1 MDRINGSGTIDIGSG
16 RRGFRDENLGT
27 GIEGTEV
34 TALFLNMVQE
44 EVCKVI
50 EDAGLALDPAD
61 WTQLLQALRI
71 KFSGRNAKAWVPVI
85 SMTIT
90 APPATPTTGD
100 IYLVPTGATGAWVA
114 NAGYIA
120 EWVGTKWAFTAPS
133 NGHGISL
140 PSGQVFEKVAGTYV
154 EKLALDAQCGK
165 WTYAVAGGTSSKLTA
180 TLAPVPASYASVIGM
195 ALRLAINATNPGA
208 ATLNVNSLGELP
220 IKTMLGL
227 DIGRGDLPA
236 GSTVTL
242 ICTGT
247 TWALAGIAYSEVPS
261 VGDVTIYVRTDGSDS
276 NDGSSNDSGHA
287 LATIGEALNR
297 AKKAGSSNTVT
308 IQLGVAGTYAERIV
322 TANIAATIVVK
333 GDTANQAN
341 YNIAPPGTIFSV
353 LDINNANVSFQGIRL
368 VPSGTVTHELY
379 ASSNA
384 TVSISNVTLSAAG
397 TISGGLITAATGA
410 TITISAGCNILAGAG
425 SALNVNGGTIAI
437 NENVAVG
444 TPTYTAAFVAAAN
457 GGAVLR
463 ASTGPTFSGSAT
475 GTRYAASMNSIISTN
490 GGGANYFPGTVAGS
504 VSTGGQYA

>member
-1 MDRINGSGTIDIGSG
+1 MFFDLAIVYDPNKRLCD
-16 RRGFRDENLGT
+16 
-27 GIEGTEV
+27 
-34 TALFLNMVQE
+34 
-44 EVCKVI
+44 
-50 EDAGLALDPAD
+50 LALGDDGDLLIDETPITPMLLSIGLDRRAAPDDPLPD
-61 WTQLLQALRI
+61 
-71 KFSGRNAKAWVPVI
+71 GR
-85 SMTIT
+85 SQ
-90 APPATPTTGD
+90 
-100 IYLVPTGATGAWVA
+100 
-114 NAGYIA
+114 
-120 EWVGTKWAFTAPS
+120 F
-133 NGHGISL
+133 
-140 PSGQVFEKVAGTYV
+140 
-154 EKLALDAQCGK
+154 
-165 WTYAVAGGTSSKLTA
+165 
-180 TLAPVPASYASVIGM
+180 LAPVSFSERRGCPGD
-195 ALRLAINATNPGA
+195 AL
-208 ATLNVNSLGELP
+208 
-220 IKTMLGL
+220 
-227 DIGRGDLPA
+227 DLPA